1 MKLLTLIKKELRSLF
16 CNPISLAVL
25 TVLNIIPII
34 MLAVNLNTS
43 RTYMIYTGFEHIA
56 SFMVIASAFA
66 IPAVSVNSVC
76 REVKTGA
83 REMLYS
89 LSVSQSE
96 IVFSKIISL
105 SLFFAIP
112 LLIMSPMP
120 FALRE
125 FGIVN
130 FLQCYI
136 AILMLFAFEV
146 FVIAMSVMISTRVA
160 KAMIAIVISYSALIV
175 SFLCGVFASFV
186 RFLPF
191 GTDFDK
197 IFGGVLF
204 ELSFFKKTDSV
215 VYELFDWTSLVFFI
229 VGAIV
234 FTVIA
239 VVENKKKLFSVIA
252 SLLLVAT
259 VGIMPVLLP
268 YEVRQIDINQNKL
281 YTPGVS
287 ASKYLASVDDDVTV
301 YIIDPYGNEQ
311 GLYNAILRT
320 VTKGKNIKLETVNSN
335 EDRDILEKF
344 GLGDV
349 DAAQLAYAMIVEG
362 PKRWKVIT
370 AADYCSYY
378 NESKGHLSAEEFNEF
393 YTYCAIVLN
402 NLSSNYESLSE
413 SAKKTYDQCLQLF
426 QSLEY
431 ETFICLKLE
440 NVFTEAVAY
449 VTADSVPTAY
459 FLSGH
464 GEEASAELSFD
475 ISQNREIPTNAD
487 MLIINS
493 PNEDY
498 SNSEVDALIKHVDN
512 GGKLCLFFGK
522 DNYSMPNLARLL
534 KYYGLSVESNA
545 LEVGGKT
552 EITATVNKTH
562 EAFSILSPSAV
573 ELENASKITTAE
585 NENNKYTYSTILYCK
600 HTEGEGE
607 SKKTYEY
614 PVALSVSEG
623 KEKRIMLFTGAD
635 VFDADSNIGDE
646 QLDRVSACRTSVEE
660 WMFDDFSTD
669 ITSTLPKLYQRP
681 LYLAGDAQ
689 IIKTVIIFA
698 SVAVI
703 ITASLTVYTVTRKIR
718 SKKATKKD

>member
-16 CNPISLAVL
+16 CNPLSLAVI
-25 TVLNIIPII
+25 TALNAIPII
-34 MLAVNLNTS
+34 MLAVDLNTS
-43 RTYMIYTGFEHIA
+43 RSYMIYTGFEHIVA
-56 SFMVIASAFA
+56 FMVIASAFA
-66 IPAVSVNSVC
+66 IPAVSVISVC

-96 IVFSKIISL
+96 IVLSKIISL

-120 FALRE
+120 FVLRE

-136 AILMLFAFEV
+136 AILMLLAFEI
-146 FVIAMSVMISTRVA
+146 FVISMSVMISTRVA
-160 KAMIAIVISYSALIV
+160 KSMIAIVIAYSALIV
-175 SFLCGVFASFV
+175 SFLCGVLSSFV

-191 GTDFDK
+191 GTGFDK
-197 IFGGVLF
+197 IFGGVLL
-204 ELSFFKKTDSV
+204 ELSFFKKTDLI

-229 VGAIV
+229 VGATV

-268 YEVRQIDINQNKL
+268 YEARQIDINQNKL
-281 YTPGVS
+281 YTPSVS

-320 VTKGKNIKLETVNSN
+320 VAQGKNIRLEIVNSN

-344 GLGDV
+344 GLDDV
-349 DAAQLAYAMIVEG
+349 DTAQLAYAMIVEG

-402 NLSSNYESLSE
+402 NLSSSYDSLSD

-431 ETFICLKLE
+431 ETFICLQIE

-464 GEEASAELSFD
+464 GEGASAELSFD

-498 SNSEVDALIKHVDN
+498 SNSEVDALIKYVDN

-534 KYYGLSVESNA
+534 EYYGLSLDSNVI
-545 LEVGGKT
+545 EVGGKN
-552 EITATVNKTH
+552 EITATVDKTH

-573 ELENASKITTAE
+573 ELENASKITTVE
-585 NENNKYTYSTILYCK
+585 NKKYTYSTILYYK

-607 SKKTYEY
+607 SKKNYDY

-635 VFDADSNIGDE
+635 VFGKDSNIGDE
-646 QLDRVSACRTSVEE
+646 QLDRVSACRTSIEE
-660 WMFDDFSTD
+660 WMFDGFSAN

-681 LYLAGDAQ
+681 LYLADDAQ
-689 IIKTVIIFA
+689 IGKTVIIFSA
-698 SVAVI
+698 ALLMV
-703 ITASLTVYTVTRKIR
+703 TASLIAYIVTRKIR